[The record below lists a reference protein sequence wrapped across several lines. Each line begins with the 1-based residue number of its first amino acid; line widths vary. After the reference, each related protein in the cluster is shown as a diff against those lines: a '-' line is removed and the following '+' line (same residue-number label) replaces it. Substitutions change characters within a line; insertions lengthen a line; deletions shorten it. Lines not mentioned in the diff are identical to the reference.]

1 MAATGRSGPRMAR
14 VREILAGTTG
24 GLAMAVLGVI
34 AFIFAF
40 GNTLTEEAFRY
51 GVLAVF
57 FVLSAIGLSNAVLS
71 ESVYRALRALLPIS
85 AAVSFSFPLSAIIAF
100 SARALT
106 GAESGAGAMGTALGG
121 GLATV
126 FFGVVGFCLGLMLLS
141 IALVMGRAEPERQAG
156 SKVE

>member
-1 MAATGRSGPRMAR
+1 MP
-14 VREILAGTTG
+14 AGLIG
-24 GLAMAVLGVI
+24 GLAVAVLGVI

-40 GNTLTEEAFRY
+40 GNMLSEEAFGD

-57 FVLSAIGLSNAVLS
+57 FVLGAIGLLNAVLS
-71 ESVYRALRALLPIS
+71 KSVYEASRALLLIS
-85 AAVSFSFPLSAIIAF
+85 VALSFSFPLSAIIAF
-100 SARALT
+100 SARAVT

-126 FFGVVGFCLGLMLLS
+126 FFGFLGFCLGVMLLL
-141 IALVMGRAEPERQAG
+141 ITLAMGRAEPERQAG

>member
-1 MAATGRSGPRMAR
+1 MRRMP
-14 VREILAGTTG
+14 AGLVG
-24 GLAMAVLGVI
+24 GLAVAVLGVI

-40 GNTLTEEAFRY
+40 GNMLSEEAFGD

-57 FVLSAIGLSNAVLS
+57 FVLGAIGLLNAVLS
-71 ESVYRALRALLPIS
+71 KSVYEASRALLLIS
-85 AAVSFSFPLSAIIAF
+85 VALSFSFPLSAIIAF
-100 SARALT
+100 SARAVT

-126 FFGVVGFCLGLMLLS
+126 FFGFLGFCLGVMLLL
-141 IALVMGRAEPERQAG
+141 ITLAMGRAEPERQAG

>member
-1 MAATGRSGPRMAR
+1 MAR
-14 VREILAGTTG
+14 VRRMPAGLIG
-24 GLAMAVLGVI
+24 GLAVAILGVI

-40 GNTLTEEAFRY
+40 GNMLSEEAFGD

-57 FVLSAIGLSNAVLS
+57 FVLGAIGLLNAVLS
-71 ESVYRALRALLPIS
+71 KSVYEASRALLLIS
-85 AAVSFSFPLSAIIAF
+85 VALSFSFPLSAIIAF
-100 SARALT
+100 SARAVT

-126 FFGVVGFCLGLMLLS
+126 FFGFLGFCLGVMLLL
-141 IALVMGRAEPERQAG
+141 ITLAMGRAEPERQAG